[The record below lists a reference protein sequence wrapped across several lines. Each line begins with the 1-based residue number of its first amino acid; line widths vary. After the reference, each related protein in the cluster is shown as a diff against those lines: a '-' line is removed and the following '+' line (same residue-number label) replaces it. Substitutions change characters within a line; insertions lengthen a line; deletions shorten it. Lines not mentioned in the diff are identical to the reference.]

1 MRNKR
6 GVIIFACVLFL
17 AGLGGL
23 LAQTVDMSAVWPKGD
38 CLKKGSDPKIA
49 RFKLVG
55 PGRLEIHLSLDP
67 YRSAGRM
74 AFVPM
79 VWQGYKAGKATGWG
93 VIGVAIK
100 HHGYQVQYHH
110 GTKEAKNWIEGLP
123 WTMDASLQVDPGEY
137 DVAVQLA
144 APAVMYGCGVTQWPQ
159 KARLVITYGPG
170 GPGASATLTSI
181 SGGPAPETTG
191 TAAGASAATPATT
204 TAPAVEGDIAGRW
217 TTNMNGYGGL
227 MEIAHAGTGL
237 IIKLLPLPGQTGAV
251 ETVTDVGYDPATGAI
266 KFTRPLQGYPA
277 QMFVGK
283 FEAGK
288 LSGTFGWAPKTTGS
302 LWSAARTK

>member
-1 MRNKR
+1 MRIR
-6 GVIIFACVLFL
+6 REVVIIACVLFL
-17 AGLGGL
+17 TSLGTL

-110 GTKEAKNWIEGLP
+110 GTKEARNWIDGLP
-123 WTMDASLQVDPGEY
+123 WTMDASLEVEPGEY

-159 KARLVITYGPG
+159 KARLAITYGPG

-181 SGGPAPETTG
+181 TGGPIPAETST
-191 TAAGASAATPATT
+191 TAASATAATPATT
-204 TAPAVEGDIAGRW
+204 PAADDIAGRW
-217 TTNMNGYGGL
+217 QTNMNGYGGL
-227 MEIAHAGTGL
+227 MEITHAGSGL
-237 IIKLLPLPGQTGAV
+237 IIKLLPLPGQAGSV
-251 ETVTDVGYDPATGAI
+251 ETVTEVGYDAATGAI

-283 FEAGK
+283 FEGGK

-302 LWSAARTK
+302 LWSGIRVK